1 VITIRRLT
9 LIILIVCL
17 GLVTSGCSPKEEIS
31 SAQEVDLSEESKII
45 EAFGLIKAE
54 ESKDIIIDFPAI
66 VNEVHVKEGQ
76 YISFEDPIFTLDLSE
91 YESQITSKKNEL
103 TIAQLEQQSIEKNLR
118 GLYLENS
125 ELEIDKLTNDL
136 NFSEK
141 LYQQALNDLQSYE
154 KLYKEGAISQQ
165 ELNQFI
171 EDVDDTKNKV
181 HAIEYELEHTKSKME
196 QELEQFSIK
205 QDLESDQLNIQKERI
220 MQIENSISVMNNKL
234 NRSYIKQ
241 NQIIS
246 DFNKAVIYDITYSEG
261 NVIDPTNK
269 AYSIMN
275 LESLIIEANVVE
287 EFIRDVQVGSS
298 VRIVPIADRTKDY
311 TGKVLSISKMAFQ
324 KNGETIIPIRI
335 SIDDK
340 DEFLMPNYNV
350 DVFIEVQ

>member
-220 MQIENSISVMNNKL
+220 ML
-234 NRSYIKQ
+234 IKNIHG
-241 NQIIS
+241 NQ
-246 DFNKAVIYDITYSEG
+246 
-261 NVIDPTNK
+261 
-269 AYSIMN
+269 
-275 LESLIIEANVVE
+275 
-287 EFIRDVQVGSS
+287 
-298 VRIVPIADRTKDY
+298 
-311 TGKVLSISKMAFQ
+311 
-324 KNGETIIPIRI
+324 
-335 SIDDK
+335 
-340 DEFLMPNYNV
+340 
-350 DVFIEVQ
+350 